1 LLTPRATEHEENH
14 ERFVERMGDRTMN
27 AYPTLSNQII
37 GLLATPNTMDSL
49 PPKTA
54 KAVLKE
60 ATVTRPGRKN
70 FANLRD
76 QLYHGLLPTVRTSS
90 ANGESAA
97 EVEAGNPKRRLET
110 EIAMLPTPTTRD
122 WKGARKP
129 ETLAA
134 AGRGITNTLEDAL
147 TAMLPTPRANKHGFP
162 DSHGQTP
169 LGAKRGYKLQP
180 AFAAWMM
187 ACWKDPSHEV
197 AIATLFLEDTWPWN
211 TVRGVLEAGGE
222 RALIRDSVPGGCW
235 SFRARDWPLIGPIP
249 QVMPGEDHA
258 IIQKLEAA
266 GYVFA
271 ALDLAEHTG
280 VEHSAWNNQSH
291 TWATP
296 LDRARWGV

>member
-187 ACWKDPSHEV
+187 GFPENWTELP
-197 AIATLFLEDTWPWN
+197 FQN
-211 TVRGVLEAGGE
+211 GE
-222 RALIRDSVPGGCW
+222 KKASKPMETR
-235 SFRARDWPLIGPIP
+235 
-249 QVMPGEDHA
+249 
-258 IIQKLEAA
+258 
-266 GYVFA
+266 
-271 ALDLAEHTG
+271 
-280 VEHSAWNNQSH
+280 
-291 TWATP
+291 
-296 LDRARWGV
+296 